1 MFFYIIIINILFKKK
16 KNLFLKREIQILFA
30 KKHQNQNNKKTLYK
44 IKITNEKKK
53 IKKNKKTINKRIKFF
68 KKIKSI
74 LK

>member
-44 IKITNEKKK
+44 IKN
-53 IKKNKKTINKRIKFF
+53 
-68 KKIKSI
+68 
-74 LK
+74 LV